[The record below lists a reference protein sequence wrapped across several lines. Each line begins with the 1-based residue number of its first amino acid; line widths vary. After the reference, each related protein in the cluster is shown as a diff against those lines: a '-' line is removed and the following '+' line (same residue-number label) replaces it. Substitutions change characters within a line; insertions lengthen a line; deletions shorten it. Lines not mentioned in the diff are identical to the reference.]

1 MATRRGGNGS
11 DEGWSTLVALP
22 DLGNRVISASAE
34 VAYVAV
40 GAAATLSQSLAK
52 AAQEAL
58 TWVLPRDGEG
68 QREEE
73 GGPKG

>member
-1 MATRRGGNGS
+1 VATRRGGNGGE
-11 DEGWSTLVALP
+11 EGWSALVAWP
-22 DLGNRVISASAE
+22 DFGNRLLSASAE

-40 GAAATLSQSLAK
+40 GAAAILSQSLAE

-58 TWVLPRDGEG
+58 GWVLPRNGER

-73 GGPKG
+73 GGPRG